1 MFTPKSADLT
11 IKSLGSARIDS
22 PILPLLSQ
30 PGMGFDYV
38 DDDDRILLDDRVT
51 AVKPG
56 TLPEAP
62 PSFELA
68 GPRAKIFFDPSKT
81 RVGIVT
87 CGGLCPGLNDVI
99 RGLTI
104 ELSRRYGV
112 TKIYGFKNGY
122 QGFISKFNH
131 PVIDLDPEIVSEINE
146 RGGTILGSSRGE
158 QDAVEIVDCLERMS
172 INILFVIGGD
182 GTIRGARDIAKEV
195 DRRGGKIAVI
205 GVPKTIDNDIMF
217 VEPSFGFQTAVAEA
231 TSHIRAAHVEAKGAP
246 NGIGLVKLMGRH
258 SGFIACHASL
268 AMADANFVLIPEVP
282 LRMEGKKGFLEILKK
297 RMLRRGHAVIVV
309 AEGTG
314 QDLLGSSND
323 RDASGNVKFQDIGLF
338 MREKINQYFDA
349 QEMEVNVKYFDPSY
363 SVRSVPA
370 NTYDAV
376 YCFSLAMAAVHAA
389 MAGKTEMIIGHW
401 HNRFVHIPMLLA
413 TQKRQTVDPRGDL
426 WLAVLESTNQPVGWE

>member
-1 MFTPKSADLT
+1 MFIPKSEDLI

-30 PGMGFDYV
+30 PGLGFDYV

-51 AVKPG
+51 ATKAGDTQV
-56 TLPEAP
+56 AP
-62 PSFELA
+62 PSLELA

-99 RGLTI
+99 RGLVI
-104 ELSRRYGV
+104 ELFQRYGV

-131 PVIDLDPEIVSEINE
+131 PVIDLDPEIVSDINE

-158 QDAVEIVDCLERMS
+158 QDSIEIVDCLERMS
-172 INILFVIGGD
+172 INILFVVGGD
-182 GTIRGARDIAKEV
+182 GTIRGGRDIAREV
-195 DRRGGKIAVI
+195 ERRGGKVAVI
-205 GVPKTIDNDIMF
+205 GIPKTIDNDIMF

-231 TSHIRAAHVEAKGAP
+231 TTHIRAAHVEAKGSP

-258 SGFIACHASL
+258 SGFIACNASL

-282 LRMEGKKGFLEILKK
+282 LRMEGKKGFLEVLKR

-314 QDLLGSSND
+314 QDLLGSNND

-338 MREKINQYFDA
+338 IKDKINTYFDS

-363 SVRSVPA
+363 SIRSVPA
-370 NTYDAV
+370 NPYDAV

-401 HNRFVHIPMLLA
+401 HNRFVHLPITLA
-413 TQKRQTVDPRGDL
+413 TQQRQTVDPRGDL
-426 WLAVLESTNQPVGWE
+426 WLAVLESTNQPVSWE